1 MTVRPEEAG
10 TATATTTVIARM
22 TEAMTVTV
30 AEEMKTDSTEV
41 LIGIGIPV
49 TNTIREREEEIDMTI
64 VTEEMMTRRDMTTVI
79 GERTATA
86 AVMTESAGLGAMI
99 EDIAAE
105 TVTVGATVTAT
116 VATGRPAFN
125 CTLMAGVA
133 LLMSLVVGRIW
144 IMESET
150 HQSRSIR
157 SARPELPVHMNLLL
171 CPS

>member
-1 MTVRPEEAG
+1 MG
-10 TATATTTVIARM
+10 TTVIARM

-64 VTEEMMTRRDMTTVI
+64 VTEEMMTRR

-86 AVMTESAGLGAMI
+86 AVMTGPGAMI

-116 VATGRPAFN
+116 VATAAFN

-150 HQSRSIR
+150 HQSLSIR